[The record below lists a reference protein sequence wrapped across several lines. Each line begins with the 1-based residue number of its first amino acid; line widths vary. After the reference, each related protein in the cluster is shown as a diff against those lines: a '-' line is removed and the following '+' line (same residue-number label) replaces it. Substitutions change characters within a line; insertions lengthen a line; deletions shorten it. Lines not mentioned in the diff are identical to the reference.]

1 MSKRVLIL
9 GGGFGGVYTALGL
22 EKTLARKGDIEVTL
36 INRENS
42 TLFTPMLH
50 EVAASDVDFSHIVN
64 PIRRML
70 KHVQFVQGDI
80 QSIDLERKH
89 VVVMHGPENHH
100 HELSYDY
107 LVIALGSTTNFFGLP
122 GVSERALTMK
132 SLSDATHLRNRLI
145 DLLEGADAESGLEMS
160 ADLLTVVVAGGGF
173 AGTETV
179 AGLNDFLRES
189 IRYFPHLREE
199 LIRVVLIHPGDVIL
213 PELGRD
219 LGTYAQKKLAERK
232 IEIRTGT
239 RVTAVNEEGVDLSD
253 GTRIPARTIIWT
265 AGTAPNPILSKLPCK
280 MDHGRIVAN
289 EFLEVPGYD
298 GVWALGDCASIVEPK
313 TGHPYPPTAQH
324 ALRQAKVA
332 ARNIYASVRGGKR
345 SPFVFSTLGL
355 LAAIGRRAGVAQ
367 ILGIHISGFP
377 AWFLWRTIY
386 LMKLPRIEKKI
397 RVALD
402 WTLDLVFSKDLVHF
416 LDLRPPV
423 DMDVPEERHDL
434 AATTH

>member
-64 PIRRML
+64 PIRKML

-122 GVSERALTMK
+122 GLSERAMTMK

-160 ADLLTVVVAGGGF
+160 TDLLTVIVAGGGF

-199 LIRVVLIHPGDVIL
+199 LIRVVLIHAGDVIL

-219 LGTYAQKKLAERK
+219 LGKYAQKKLVERK

-239 RVTAVNEEGVDLSD
+239 RVTAVDEEGVDLSD

-265 AGTAPNPILSKLPCK
+265 AGTVPNPILSKLPCK

-313 TGHPYPPTAQH
+313 TGHPYRRLPNM
-324 ALRQAKVA
+324 RF
-332 ARNIYASVRGGKR
+332 ARR
-345 SPFVFSTLGL
+345 
-355 LAAIGRRAGVAQ
+355 
-367 ILGIHISGFP
+367 
-377 AWFLWRTIY
+377 
-386 LMKLPRIEKKI
+386 KLPPGTSMPASGAEKGA
-397 RVALD
+397 RS
-402 WTLDLVFSKDLVHF
+402 FSQLWAS
-416 LDLRPPV
+416 LPRSASAPV
-423 DMDVPEERHDL
+423 
-434 AATTH
+434 

>member
-239 RVTAVNEEGVDLSD
+239 RVTAVDEEGVDLSD

>member
-1 MSKRVLIL
+1 M
-9 GGGFGGVYTALGL
+9 
-22 EKTLARKGDIEVTL
+22 
-36 INRENS
+36 
-42 TLFTPMLH
+42 
-50 EVAASDVDFSHIVN
+50 
-64 PIRRML
+64 
-70 KHVQFVQGDI
+70 
-80 QSIDLERKH
+80 
-89 VVVMHGPENHH
+89 
-100 HELSYDY
+100 
-107 LVIALGSTTNFFGLP
+107 
-122 GVSERALTMK
+122 
-132 SLSDATHLRNRLI
+132 
-145 DLLEGADAESGLEMS
+145 
-160 ADLLTVVVAGGGF
+160 
-173 AGTETV
+173 
-179 AGLNDFLRES
+179 
-189 IRYFPHLREE
+189 
-199 LIRVVLIHPGDVIL
+199 
-213 PELGRD
+213 
-219 LGTYAQKKLAERK
+219 
-232 IEIRTGT
+232 
-239 RVTAVNEEGVDLSD
+239 DLSD

-332 ARNIYASVRGGKR
+332 ARNIYASIRGGKR

-367 ILGIHISGFP
+367 ILGIHISGFL

-423 DMDVPEERHDL
+423 QMDLPEEQHDL